1 MEAQSAATGG
11 QLVVCVCTL
20 SGDTL
25 RFMKKKATK
34 RALKSICTALLQ
46 LTNMC
51 TGRVCVY
58 LSVCVL

>member
-34 RALKSICTALLQ
+34 RALMYCIVAI
-46 LTNMC
+46 N
-51 TGRVCVY
+51 
-58 LSVCVL
+58 